1 MQLSPHFTLEEM
13 IASQDASRSGID
25 NTPTTNAYENLK
37 MLAQSAEQVRELLG
51 FPMLITS
58 GYRCPALNSL
68 VGSKPTSAH
77 TSGLAIDFHCP
88 GFGTPVEVCKAIA
101 ASDIP
106 FDQVILEFYN
116 PENGSGWCHFAITY
130 KGLIGRRDLLTIN
143 KTGTRKGL
151 EG

>member
-1 MQLSPHFTLEEM
+1 MTQLSPHFTLEEM

-25 NTPTTNAYENLK
+25 NYPTANAYENLK
-37 MLAQSAEQVRELLG
+37 TLAQSAEQVRELLG

-88 GFGTPVEVCKAIA
+88 GFGTPVEICKAIA

-106 FDQVILEFYN
+106 FDQVIHEF
-116 PENGSGWCHFAITY
+116 GAWCHFAITY